1 MFLQNITGF
10 MVGQKYEA
18 GGIAKDGAKLV
29 TAVSTTSVPKL
40 TVIVGGSY
48 GAGNYGMCG
57 RAYEPRFLFMWPNA
71 RISVMGGE
79 QAAMVL
85 AQVRRGPARSAEEE
99 EAFKAPIRAQYEK
112 ARQSILRHCAT
123 LGRRHHRSDRHA
135 ARVGARAVRRSER
148 PDRADALRRVPH
160 VMRRMFRTLLIANR
174 GEIACRIAR
183 TARRMGIATVAV
195 YSEADADALHVRT
208 ADTAVLIGAGAG
220 ARELSQHPSIIA
232 AANACGADAIHPGY
246 GFLSENP
253 AFAEA
258 CAEAGIV
265 FVGPPP
271 SAMRAMG
278 SKAAAKTLME
288 RAGVPLLPGYHGDR
302 QDHAF
307 LADQATRIGFPVMI
321 KAVSG
326 GGGRGMRVVA
336 SAGEFSGA
344 LAAAQQEAASA
355 FGDDRVLV
363 ERYLEH
369 PRHIEVQVFAD
380 THGNVV
386 HLFERDCSVQ
396 RRHQK
401 VIEEAPAFGLDGDR
415 RAAMGAAAV
424 AAAKAVGY
432 QGAGTVEF
440 VANETSFYF
449 LEMNTRLQVEHP
461 VTEMITGFDLVE
473 WQLRVAAGESAAGHP
488 GSHPHHRSCRRGAHL
503 RRGSRPRLRAI
514 DRPAGIVPT
523 PEPSARV
530 RIDTGYASGDAV
542 SIHYDA
548 MLAKLICHGDT
559 REEALHLLHRALAE
573 TDLVGVASN
582 IDLLGRIVSHPEFMA
597 GAVDTGFIARHSDM
611 LLAAPPVPPHEVRAI
626 AALCVLNDEAEI
638 AATEAAASGDP
649 HSPWHARDHWWL
661 NMPLTREMRLQF
673 DGNAVSG
680 QRSAHGHRV
689 APHHRRSGQPRVD
702 AECGG
707 WSSGCDPGWYAH
719 APFRNAPGRND
730 HRPARRRHVQF
741 PPAGPDCHGR
751 R

>member
-1 MFLQNITGF
+1 
-10 MVGQKYEA
+10 
-18 GGIAKDGAKLV
+18 
-29 TAVSTTSVPKL
+29 
-40 TVIVGGSY
+40 
-48 GAGNYGMCG
+48 
-57 RAYEPRFLFMWPNA
+57 
-71 RISVMGGE
+71 
-79 QAAMVL
+79 
-85 AQVRRGPARSAEEE
+85 
-99 EAFKAPIRAQYEK
+99 
-112 ARQSILRHCAT
+112 
-123 LGRRHHRSDRHA
+123 
-135 ARVGARAVRRSER
+135 
-148 PDRADALRRVPH
+148 
-160 VMRRMFRTLLIANR
+160 MFRTLLIANR

-195 YSEADADALHVRT
+195 YSEADADSLHVRT
-208 ADTAVLIGAGAG
+208 ADTAVLIGAAS
-220 ARELSQHPSIIA
+220 ARESYLNVPRIIA
-232 AANACGADAIHPGY
+232 AASACGADAIHPGY

-278 SKAAAKTLME
+278 SKATAKTLME

-302 QDHAF
+302 QDPAF

-326 GGGRGMRVVA
+326 GGGRGMRVVT

-344 LAAAQQEAASA
+344 LAVVQQEAASA

-363 ERYLEH
+363 ERYLDH

-401 VIEEAPAFGLDGDR
+401 VIEEAPAFGLDDDR
-415 RAAMGAAAV
+415 RAVMGAAAV
-424 AAAKAVGY
+424 AAAKAVDY

-440 VANETSFYF
+440 VANETSFFF

-473 WQLRVAAGESAAGHP
+473 WQLRVAAGERLPTTQEAFRITGHAVEARIYAEDP
-488 GSHPHHRSCRRGAHL
+488 ARDFAPSIGRLAL
-503 RRGSRPRLRAI
+503 FRP
-514 DRPAGIVPT
+514 
-523 PEPSARV
+523 PEPSAHV
-530 RIDTGYASGDAV
+530 RTDTGYASGDLV

-597 GAVDTGFIARHSDM
+597 GAVDTGFIARHSDV
-611 LLAAPPVPPHEVRAI
+611 LLAAPPVPPYEVRAV
-626 AALCVLNDEAEI
+626 AALCVLNDEAEF
-638 AATEAAASGDP
+638 ATTEAATSGDP
-649 HSPWHARDHWWL
+649 HSPWHTRDHWWL
-661 NMPLTREMRLQF
+661 NMPLTRELHLQFEGNSCPVSVQHTGTAWRLTIDDRASSASVQRAADGRLDVTLDGTRMRLFAARQAETIIVRHGGDTYSF
-673 DGNAVSG
+673 RLPDLLATAGDDDDAGGRLIAPIPGQVTQMLAEPGMSVTRGQVMVVLEAMKTVFRLTAPADGIVATVSCQAGDSVIEG
-680 QRSAHGHRV
+680 QLLV
-689 APHHRRSGQPRVD
+689 AFAEDAQP
-702 AECGG
+702 
-707 WSSGCDPGWYAH
+707 
-719 APFRNAPGRND
+719 APTG
-730 HRPARRRHVQF
+730 
-741 PPAGPDCHGR
+741 
-751 R
+751 